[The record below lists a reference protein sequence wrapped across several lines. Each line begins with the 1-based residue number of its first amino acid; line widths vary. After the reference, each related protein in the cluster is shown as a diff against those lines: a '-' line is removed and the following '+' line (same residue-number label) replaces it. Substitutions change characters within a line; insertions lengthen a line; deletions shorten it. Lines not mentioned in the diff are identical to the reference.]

1 MPEALHQRV
10 AIKPRITT
18 FSANPRTRYE
28 PPIELTMPLSPGM
41 PTGFG
46 VLTGAPPGLSGVVT
60 ISPGRNAAASIE
72 TPVETA
78 TIPISSRSSRP
89 RGTRR
94 GNSTT
99 TTVITESCTSHSHD
113 TTHIDQATSAPW
125 SG

>member
-1 MPEALHQRV
+1 
-10 AIKPRITT
+10 
-18 FSANPRTRYE
+18 
-28 PPIELTMPLSPGM
+28 MPLSPGT
-41 PTGFG
+41 PTGFS
-46 VLTGAPPGLSGVVT
+46 VCTGAPSGLSGVVT

-78 TIPISSRSSRP
+78 TIPISTRSSRP